1 MHKEKNSMVNFAMQA
16 GLALGG
22 FWVFKY
28 IFIIASSQYPA
39 LGYVNTFLS
48 IMTPVILLFYL
59 IKFKNETVDN
69 KIGYWQ
75 GVKLGG
81 MLFLFASLIES
92 IIIIAHIVWIDPTY
106 ISTINQQMI
115 ELAQSLNFNVKLMDE
130 VKRQSS
136 FSPMV
141 FILKQLSNNVFIGFI
156 LSLMLTPVS
165 SRININK

>member
-59 IKFKNETVDN
+59 IKIK
-69 KIGYWQ
+69 
-75 GVKLGG
+75 
-81 MLFLFASLIES
+81 
-92 IIIIAHIVWIDPTY
+92 
-106 ISTINQQMI
+106 
-115 ELAQSLNFNVKLMDE
+115 E
-130 VKRQSS
+130 VRRCTSS
-136 FSPMV
+136 
-141 FILKQLSNNVFIGFI
+141 
-156 LSLMLTPVS
+156 LSLVVLYFNFIP
-165 SRININK
+165 KE